1 MASWQ
6 SYLLCTLMRWTIKRG
21 AKSPIDVADARRR
34 VGQPRKRV
42 LKTPPSVQVSA
53 QIESGLIF
61 ERIDVAAARDDLL
74 VLYLHGGGYF
84 FGSPQTHRQLT
95 CGIAKQARAQVWA
108 LDYRLAPE
116 SPFPAALE
124 DAVAAFRFLAQ
135 ACPGKRILLAGDS
148 AGGGLALATAVA
160 VRDVGRTAALVL
172 LSPWTDLANTGASV
186 QTNAKSCAMFTPRVI
201 HDAASLYCG
210 AADPRDPGIS
220 PLYADLHGLP
230 PMQIFAS
237 SDEILL
243 DDARRLAAKATEQG
257 CSVELH
263 IVPGVPHVW
272 PLFARVLPEGRT
284 SLAQVGEF
292 VARVS

>member
-6 SYLLCTLMRWTIKRG
+6 SFLLCTLMRWTIKRG
-21 AKSPIDVADARRR
+21 ATSPIDVADARRR

-42 LKTPPSVQVSA
+42 LKVPKGLRVAA

-61 ERIDVAAARDDLL
+61 ERIDPVAPRDDVV

-95 CGIAKQARAQVWA
+95 CAIAKQTGAQVWA

-116 SPFPAALE
+116 NRYPAALE
-124 DAVAAFRFLAQ
+124 DAVAAYRFLTTTY
-135 ACPGKRILLAGDS
+135 PGKRIVLAGDS

-160 VRDVGRTAALVL
+160 VRDAGRTAALVL
-172 LSPWTDLANTGASV
+172 FSPWTDLANSGASV
-186 QTNAKSCAMFTPRVI
+186 LGNAKTCAMFTPRVMR
-201 HDAASLYCG
+201 DAASLYCG
-210 AADPRDPGIS
+210 LTDPTDPGIS
-220 PLYADLHGLP
+220 PLYADLHRLP

-243 DDARRLAAKATEQG
+243 DDSRRLAAKATEQG
-257 CSVELH
+257 CSVDLH

-272 PLFARVLPEGRT
+272 PLFARMLPEGRQ
-284 SLAQVGEF
+284 SLMQVGEF
-292 VARVS
+292 LRRVG

>member
-6 SYLLCTLMRWTIKRG
+6 SFLLCTLMRWTIKRG
-21 AKSPIDVADARRR
+21 ATSPIDVADARRR

-42 LKTPPSVQVSA
+42 LKAPPGVRVSA
-53 QIESGLIF
+53 QIESGLVF
-61 ERIDVAAARDDLL
+61 ERIDPAAARDDLV

-95 CGIAKQARAQVWA
+95 CAIAKQAQAQVWA

-116 SPFPAALE
+116 NPFPAALE
-124 DAVAAFRFLAQ
+124 DAVAAYHFLAHTH
-135 ACPGKRILLAGDS
+135 PGKRILLAGDS

-160 VRDVGRTAALVL
+160 VRNLGRTAALVL
-172 LSPWTDLANTGASV
+172 FSPWTDLANTGASV
-186 QTNAKSCAMFTPRVI
+186 QTNAKSCAMFTPRVMR
-201 HDAASLYCG
+201 DAASLYCG
-210 AADPRDPGIS
+210 VRDPLDPGIS

-230 PMQIFAS
+230 PLQIFAS

-272 PLFARVLPEGRT
+272 PLFARLLPEGRT

-292 VARVS
+292 VARMS

>member
-6 SYLLCTLMRWTIKRG
+6 SFLLCTFMRWTIKRG
-21 AKSPIDVADARRR
+21 ATSPIDVADTRRR
-34 VGQPRKRV
+34 VGQPRRRV
-42 LKTPPSVQVSA
+42 RKVPQGLLVSA
-53 QIESGLIF
+53 QINRGLVF
-61 ERIDVAAARDDLL
+61 ERIDGAAARDDLL

-95 CGIAKQARAQVWA
+95 CAIAKQTRAQVWA

-116 SPFPAALE
+116 NSYPAALE
-124 DAVAAFRFLAQ
+124 DAVAAYRFLATTF
-135 ACPGKRILLAGDS
+135 PNKRIVLAGDS

-160 VRDVGRTAALVL
+160 VRDLGRTAALFL
-172 LSPWTDLANTGASV
+172 FSPWTDLANTGASV
-186 QTNAKSCAMFTPRVI
+186 TGNAKSCAMFTPRVM
-201 HDAASLYCG
+201 HDAAALYYG
-210 AADPRDPGIS
+210 ARDPKDPGIS

-237 SDEILL
+237 ADEILL
-243 DDARRLAAKATEQG
+243 DDSRRLAAKAREQG

-272 PLFARVLPEGRT
+272 PLFARLLPEGRV

-292 VARVS
+292 VDRVC